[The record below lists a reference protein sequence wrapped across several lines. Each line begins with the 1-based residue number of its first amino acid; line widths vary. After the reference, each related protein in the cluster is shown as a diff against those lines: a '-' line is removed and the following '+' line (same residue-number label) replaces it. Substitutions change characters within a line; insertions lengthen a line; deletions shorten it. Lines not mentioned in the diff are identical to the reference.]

1 MTAKDKK
8 PVSRSPKR
16 EKHEAHVNHVNI
28 EGSDNVVAIRG
39 IATSIKIVLQN
50 SRPVVTLLLG
60 LVLIGG
66 AIAFLY
72 WLSIQP
78 GRMTGDFNIA
88 VAEFKQVG
96 DSEPKVASILSQ
108 QVFRFLDDQAKLIT
122 FENVQVAHKNIG
134 VITSAE
140 EAKALAKKINAQFV
154 IYGDAAIIGNQVRLT
169 PQFYIAEAFRGNVSE
184 LNGQQ
189 RLAAPI
195 TFPIDSIVSTTEDP
209 LQLMQE
215 RAVIMTE
222 FTKSLV
228 YLATENLP
236 LSKEAID
243 KAILYSERQGPF
255 EGREVLYLFA
265 SAIARLQGDKVAAQ
279 NFADEALRINP
290 AYGRAYIAKANVY
303 YGNDETL
310 YQAMEL
316 YKKAKELPDQP
327 IGAYIV
333 EKASLGIGNI
343 CWVQLQYVNQT
354 AKPDPAAVK
363 DLEQCAL
370 DNYQQLIELYT
381 QRKNPETNL
390 KEMTAWAYYG
400 VGNIYKARDQLQE
413 AQKMYEQG
421 LKLTTDPDLIQRIDS
436 DVKNVKS

>member
-1 MTAKDKK
+1 MTTKDEK
-8 PVSRSPKR
+8 PDSPKR
-16 EKHEAHVNHVNI
+16 EKREALVNI

-72 WLSIQP
+72 WMALQP

-88 VAEFKQVG
+88 VAEFTQVG

-122 FENVQVAHKNIG
+122 FENVQVGHKNIR

-140 EAKALAKKINAQFV
+140 EAKALAKKINAQV
-154 IYGDAAIIGNQVRLT
+154 VLYGDVTTIGNQVRLT
-169 PQFYIAEAFRGNVSE
+169 PQFYIAEAFRANVSE

-195 TFPIDSIVSTTEDP
+195 TFPIDSLMSSTPDP
-209 LQLMQE
+209 MKLVQE
-215 RAVIMTE
+215 RAIIMTE

-243 KAILYSERQGPF
+243 KAILYSEREAPF

-265 SAIARLQGDKVAAQ
+265 SQIARLQGDKATAR
-279 NFADEALRINP
+279 NFVDEALQINP
-290 AYGRAYIAKANVY
+290 DYGRGYIAKANVFY
-303 YGNDETL
+303 DEGNL
-310 YQAMEL
+310 YQAKEN
-316 YKKAKELPDQP
+316 YIKAKGLPGQP
-327 IGAYIV
+327 IGAYII
-333 EKASLGIGNI
+333 EKASLGLGNS
-343 CWVQLQYVNQT
+343 CWVQLQGVKQT
-354 AKPDPAAVK
+354 LKPDPVAVAG
-363 DLEQCAL
+363 LEQCAL
-370 DNYQQLIELYT
+370 DNYQHLIELYK
-381 QRKNPETNL
+381 QQKKPEVNL
-390 KEMTAWAYYG
+390 KEMAAWAYYG
-400 VGNIYKARDQLQE
+400 VGNISESRGQLQE
-413 AQKMYEQG
+413 AQKMYEQARQI
-421 LKLTTDPDLIQRIDS
+421 TTDLDLIQRIETGL
-436 DVKNVKS
+436 KEVKS

>member
-1 MTAKDKK
+1 MTTKGKK

-16 EKHEAHVNHVNI
+16 EKHEAHVNI

-50 SRPVVTLLLG
+50 SRPVVTFLLG

-72 WLSIQP
+72 WMSLQP

-140 EAKALAKKINAQFV
+140 EAKALAKKVNAQVV
-154 IYGDAAIIGNQVRLT
+154 IYGDVTTMENQVRLT
-169 PQFYIAEAFRGNVSE
+169 PQFYIAEAFRANVSE

-195 TFPIDSIVSTTEDP
+195 TFPIDSIMTPTEDP
-209 LQLMQE
+209 LQVMQE

-243 KAILYSERQGPF
+243 KALLHSERQDPF
-255 EGREVLYLFA
+255 EGQEVLYLFA
-265 SAIARLQGDKVAAQ
+265 SHIRRLQGDKASAR
-279 NFADEALRINP
+279 NFVDKALRINP
-290 AYGRAYIAKANVY
+290 AYGRGYIAKANVFY
-303 YGNDETL
+303 DEGNL
-310 YQAMEL
+310 YQAIEH
-316 YKKAKELPDQP
+316 YKKAQGLPDQP
-327 IGAYIV
+327 IGAYII
-333 EKASLGIGNI
+333 EKASLGIGNS
-343 CWVQLQYVNQT
+343 CWVQLQYVRQT
-354 AKPDPAAVK
+354 PNPDPAAVR
-363 DLEQCAL
+363 DLEQCTF

-381 QRKNPETNL
+381 QHKNPEANL
-390 KEMTAWAYYG
+390 KELAAQAYYG
-400 VGNIYKARDQLQE
+400 IGIIYESGGQIQE

-421 LKLTTDPDLIQRIDS
+421 KELTTDPELIQRIEAS
-436 DVKNVKS
+436 LEEMES

>member
-1 MTAKDKK
+1 MTTKGEK
-8 PVSRSPKR
+8 PDPSKR
-16 EKHEAHVNHVNI
+16 ERHDAHVII

-39 IATSIKIVLQN
+39 IATNIRIVLQN
-50 SRPVVTLLLG
+50 SRPVIALLLG

-66 AIAFLY
+66 AIASLY
-72 WLSIQP
+72 WMAHQP
-78 GRMTGDFNIA
+78 SKMTGDFNIA
-88 VAEFKQVG
+88 VAEFAQVG
-96 DSEPKVASILSQ
+96 DSETKVASILSQ

-140 EAKALAKKINAQFV
+140 EAKALAKKINAQVV
-154 IYGDAAIIGNQVRLT
+154 IYADVNAVRDQVRLT
-169 PQFYIAEAFRGNVSE
+169 PQFYIAEAFRANASE

-195 TFPIDSIVSTTEDP
+195 TFPIDSILSPADDP

-243 KAILYSERQGPF
+243 KAILHSERQAPF

-327 IGAYIV
+327 IGAYIL
-333 EKASLGIGNI
+333 EKASLGIGNT
-343 CWVQLQYVNQT
+343 CWVQLQHVQQT
-354 AKPDPAAVK
+354 RNPDPIAVK

-370 DNYQQLIELYT
+370 DNYEQLIDLYT
-381 QRKNPETNL
+381 QNKNPEANL
-390 KEMTAWAYYG
+390 KEMAAWAYYG
-400 VGNIYKARDQLQE
+400 IGEIFESRDELQE
-413 AQKMYEQG
+413 AHKMYEQARQI
-421 LKLTTDPDLIQRIDS
+421 TTDPDLIQRIEIGL
-436 DVKNVKS
+436 KR

>member
-1 MTAKDKK
+1 MTTKDEK
-8 PVSRSPKR
+8 PDSPKR
-16 EKHEAHVNHVNI
+16 GKHEAHVNI

-72 WLSIQP
+72 WMSHQP

-88 VAEFKQVG
+88 VAEFTQVG
-96 DSEPKVASILSQ
+96 DSQLKVASILSQ

-122 FENVQVAHKNIG
+122 IENVQVAHKNIG
-134 VITSAE
+134 LITSAE
-140 EAKALAKKINAQFV
+140 EAKALAKKINAQV
-154 IYGDAAIIGNQVRLT
+154 VLYGDVTTIGNQARLT
-169 PQFYIAEAFRGNVSE
+169 PQFYIAEAFRANVSE

-195 TFPIDSIVSTTEDP
+195 TFPIDSIVSPTEDP

-243 KAILYSERQGPF
+243 KAILYSEGQDPF
-255 EGREVLYLFA
+255 EGQEVLYVFA
-265 SAIARLQGDKVAAQ
+265 SQIARLQGDKASAR
-279 NFADEALRINP
+279 NFVDKALRINP
-290 AYGRAYIAKANVY
+290 DYGRGYIAKANVFY
-303 YGNDETL
+303 DEENL
-310 YQAMEL
+310 YQAIEN
-316 YKKAKELPDQP
+316 YKKAKGLPDQP
-327 IGAYIV
+327 IGAHIV
-333 EKASLGIGNI
+333 EKASLGIGNS
-343 CWVQLQYVNQT
+343 CWVQLQYVKQT
-354 AKPDPAAVK
+354 PNPDPAAVTN
-363 DLEQCAL
+363 LEQCAL

-381 QRKNPETNL
+381 QQKKPEENL
-390 KEMTAWAYYG
+390 KEMAARAYYG
-400 VGNIYKARDQLQE
+400 AGNIYESRSQLQE
-413 AQKMYEQG
+413 AQKMYEQA
-421 LKLTTDPDLIQRIDS
+421 KEITTDPGLIQQIETGL
-436 DVKNVKS
+436 KEVKS

>member
-1 MTAKDKK
+1 MTTKDEK
-8 PVSRSPKR
+8 PDFPQP
-16 EKHEAHVNHVNI
+16 ENYETHVNI

-72 WLSIQP
+72 WMSLQP
-78 GRMTGDFNIA
+78 SRMTGDFNIA
-88 VAEFKQVG
+88 VAEFTQVG

-134 VITSAE
+134 WITSAE
-140 EAKALAKKINAQFV
+140 DAKALAKKINAQVV
-154 IYGDAAIIGNQVRLT
+154 IYGDVTTIGNQVRLT
-169 PQFYIAEAFRGNVSE
+169 PQFYIAEAFRANVSE

-195 TFPIDSIVSTTEDP
+195 TFPIDSIVSSTPDP
-209 LQLMQE
+209 LELIQE

-255 EGREVLYLFA
+255 EGQEVLYVFA
-265 SAIARLQGDKVAAQ
+265 SQIARLQGDKASAR
-279 NFADEALRINP
+279 NFVDKALRINP
-290 AYGRAYIAKANVY
+290 AYGRGYIAKANVFY
-303 YGNDETL
+303 DDGNL
-310 YQAMEL
+310 YQAIEN
-316 YKKAKELPDQP
+316 YKKAKGLPDQP
-327 IGAYIV
+327 IGAYII
-333 EKASLGIGNI
+333 EKASLGIGNS

-381 QRKNPETNL
+381 QQKNPEANL

-400 VGNIYKARDQLQE
+400 VGNIYKSRGQLQE
-413 AQKMYEQG
+413 AKKMYEQG
-421 LKLTTDPDLIQRIDS
+421 LKLTTDPELIQRIES
-436 DVKNVKS
+436 NVKEVKS